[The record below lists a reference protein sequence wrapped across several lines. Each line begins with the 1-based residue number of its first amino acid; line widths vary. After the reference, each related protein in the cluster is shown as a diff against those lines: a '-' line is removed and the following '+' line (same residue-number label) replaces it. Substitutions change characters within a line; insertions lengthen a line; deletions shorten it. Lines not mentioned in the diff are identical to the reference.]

1 MGLVFSFLCI
11 GSLLIPCAYVSIES
25 IDCILLSSFELKL
38 ILLISSVKALYL
50 LLLNLCCVCFLQ
62 IFFVL
67 FYLLYINLHQL
78 LSFLNSLFYFQFEI
92 LLSIFHN
99 FKIKGFF
106 TTDLFVLFAF
116 LSASLLSFK

>member
-1 MGLVFSFLCI
+1 MQLVFSFLCI

-25 IDCILLSSFELKL
+25 IDCILLLSFELKV

-50 LLLNLCCVCFLQ
+50 LLLNLCCVYFLQ

-67 FYLLYINLHQL
+67 FYLLYVNLHQL

-92 LLSIFHN
+92 LLSIFRN

-106 TTDLFVLFAF
+106 YNRSFCAF
-116 LSASLLSFK
+116 RIFICIIIVF